1 MVRFSCSSLKSI
13 LNYRMLQQQR
23 CKSVFQSN
31 ASYLEAAINFLH
43 SLTLSGH
50 FSFLSYFEESYVD
63 EHFYYSL
70 LVAFDINTLFD
81 HLYGTLA

>member
-1 MVRFSCSSLKSI
+1 MRFSCSSLKSI
-13 LNYRMLQQQR
+13 LNYRMIQKQR

-43 SLTLSGH
+43 SLTLNGH
-50 FSFLSYFEESYVD
+50 FSFLSYFEDSYVD

-70 LVAFDINTLFD
+70 LVAFDVYTLFD
-81 HLYGTLA
+81 HLYGKLA

>member
-1 MVRFSCSSLKSI
+1 MRFSCSSLKSI
-13 LNYRMLQQQR
+13 LNYHMIQKLR

-50 FSFLSYFEESYVD
+50 FSFLSYLEESYVD

-70 LVAFDINTLFD
+70 LVAFDIYTLFD
-81 HLYGTLA
+81 HLYGKLA

>member
-1 MVRFSCSSLKSI
+1 MRFSCSSLKSI
-13 LNYRMLQQQR
+13 LNYRMIQKQR

-70 LVAFDINTLFD
+70 LVAFDIYILFD
-81 HLYGTLA
+81 HLYGKLA

>member
-1 MVRFSCSSLKSI
+1 MRFSCSSLKSI
-13 LNYRMLQQQR
+13 LNYRMIQKQR

-31 ASYLEAAINFLH
+31 VSYLEAAINFLH

-70 LVAFDINTLFD
+70 LVAFDLYTLFD
-81 HLYGTLA
+81 HLYGKLA